1 MSRIANTRRAAA
13 SAFESSAAASSD
25 RSAAAVLDRSA
36 SRRTVLRGALGVGV
50 LLSVRPAYGPTPP
63 DLEAAVRAFA
73 RGAPVRTG
81 KVLLDVAPLV
91 ENGNA
96 VPVTVSV
103 ESPMTPAE
111 HVQSIAIFNERN
123 PQRDVA
129 VFTLGARAG
138 RARVATRIRLS
149 TSQKLIAVARLSD
162 GSHWQH
168 GVDVIV
174 TLAACVEG

>member
-1 MSRIANTRRAAA
+1 MV
-13 SAFESSAAASSD
+13 D
-25 RSAAAVLDRSA
+25 RSAGATVDRPA
-36 SRRTVLRGALGVGV
+36 SRRSVLCGALGVGV
-50 LLSVRPAYGPTPP
+50 LLGVRPAFGQTSP
-63 DLEAAVRAFA
+63 DLDAAVRAFA

-81 KVLLDVAPLV
+81 KVLLDIAPLV

-103 ESPMTPAE
+103 ESPMTLAE
-111 HVQSIAIFNERN
+111 HVQAIAIFNERN

-129 VFTLGARAG
+129 VFTLGVRAG
-138 RARVATRIRLS
+138 RARVATRIRLA
-149 TSQKLIAVARLSD
+149 TSQRLIAVARLSD

-174 TLAACVEG
+174 TLAACVES